1 VDTRSSKLLDG
12 HIVRRGRGSQ
22 FIVRLEG
29 GREIKAIPLL
39 EALEMAECP
48 SAPILNRRVQVS
60 MRKHPKLH
68 RIIRIGRPDQ

>member
-12 HIVRRGRGSQ
+12 HIVRR
-22 FIVRLEG
+22 